1 MTYSTWVGPV
11 AGVFVS
17 DLDTLVD
24 QMWGKL
30 LESQITGKEYARR
43 GQPDSGKWGDAKALR
58 DQIKAT

>member
-17 DLDTLVD
+17 DIDSLVD
-24 QMWGKL
+24 QMWSAL
-30 LESQITGKEYARR
+30 MLTTITGKQYKQR
-43 GQPDSGKWGDAKALR
+43 GQPDTGSWGAAKALR